1 MSSDGQPPMAPPVP
15 AQKSRGLVHDLAALG
30 MSTARASKGFVPLL
44 KLLTEEND
52 STRDELTL
60 AIDRAFSGLYQHPL
74 LAQTGRLTAALRKR
88 RLIPDEQSTEDLIR
102 FVVEQIV
109 ARSPVPVP
117 EALVNE
123 FWQFF
128 NELFSAPELKGLGEL
143 TLDMVRLVLRTY
155 EPLLIEIVNLLKA
168 GRRFNQWQLNEL
180 LKRAAQVRTDAAIV
194 RRQIRAIRYIK
205 PFFQA
210 DPKDFKAQAQIIAQM
225 VNEFGP
231 FFVKMAQVAA
241 ANADFLPNEIAK
253 ELAVFHEDV
262 APMSPDE
269 VVGAFIECYG
279 KPPEH
284 FYMGFD
290 AGKPL
295 KSGSISSVYLAKKP
309 FIEGGREILRP
320 VIIKVGRHNIDREFA
335 IGKLVIGLA
344 IMSTQYWAP
353 HSKLAPFL
361 RAMQE
366 QVDEFVA
373 GFIEELDFDAEAE
386 NHQRFYQRSLGRRA
400 WRVPE
405 LYSSSRRILE
415 MEYLGDA
422 VSLSRALTRLPKRER
437 RSFQLRIVEQLSYTV
452 LYHAFAF
459 REIHGDLHPGNLMI
473 GADGSLNLIDW
484 GNVVDL
490 HGKWGPVWDYLAGA
504 ILADTDLL
512 TDALIR
518 ISTHPDEN
526 RTRRDEIRA
535 ALDDTLR
542 KKGVTVLTRRSFVRE
557 LRAGGLAGL
566 HRRGQAVLQLMA
578 NTQQT
583 GMVLKRDYLH
593 LSRAVMA
600 LAGSYGTLYE
610 GDRSGLLFRDLG
622 RVALRLPLMLGRELT
637 RQEVRALLQRLR
649 PAEPERPRPAIE
661 PERPRPPRPP
671 LAPMLMPT

>member
-1 MSSDGQPPMAPPVP
+1 MSDARLPSAITTVIAP
-15 AQKSRGLVHDLAALG
+15 QKSRGIVRELAALG
-30 MSTARASKGFVPLL
+30 VSTARASKGFVPLL

-52 STRDELTL
+52 SSRDELTH
-60 AIDRAFSGLYQHPL
+60 AIDRTFSGLYRHPL

-88 RLIPDEQSTEDLIR
+88 RLIPDEQSTEELIR

-128 NELFSAPELKGLGEL
+128 NELFAAPELKGLGEL

-155 EPLLIEIVNLLKA
+155 EPLLVEIVNLLKA
-168 GRRFNQWQLNEL
+168 GRRYNQWQLNEL

-205 PFFQA
+205 PFFQV
-210 DPKDFKAQAQIIAQM
+210 DPKDLRAQALIIAQM

-241 ANADFLPNEIAK
+241 ANADFLPDEIAK
-253 ELAVFHEDV
+253 ALSVFHEDV
-262 APMSPDE
+262 APMTPDE

-279 KPPEH
+279 KPPEN

-290 AGKPL
+290 AARPL
-295 KSGSISSVYLAKKP
+295 KSGSIGSVYLAKKP
-309 FIEGGREILRP
+309 FLEGGREILRP

-335 IGKLVIGLA
+335 IGKLVIGLS

-373 GFIEELDFDAEAE
+373 GFVEELDFDAEAR
-386 NHQRFYQRSLGRRA
+386 NHRRFYQRSLGRRE

-415 MEYLGDA
+415 MEYLGEA
-422 VSLSRALTRLPKRER
+422 SSLARALTHLPKRER
-437 RSFQLRIVEQLSYTV
+437 RRFQRRLVEQLSHTV
-452 LYHAFAF
+452 LHHALAY
-459 REIHGDLHPGNLMI
+459 REMHGDLHPGNVMVSP
-473 GADGSLNLIDW
+473 DGTLNLIDW
-484 GNVVDL
+484 GNVIDL
-490 HGKWGPVWDYLAGA
+490 DGKWRPVRDYLAGA
-504 ILADTDLL
+504 ILADTELL
-512 TDALIR
+512 TEALIR
-518 ISTHPDEN
+518 ISTQPEEN
-526 RTRRDEIRA
+526 HERRAEIRA
-535 ALDDTLR
+535 ALDETLR
-542 KKGVTVLTRRSFVRE
+542 KKGVTPLTRRSFIRE
-557 LRAGGLAGL
+557 LRSGGVAGL
-566 HRRGQAVLQLMA
+566 HQRGQAVLQLLA
-578 NTQQT
+578 NTQQA
-583 GMVLKRDYLH
+583 GLVLKRDYLH
-593 LSRAVMA
+593 LSRALMA

-610 GDRSGLLFRDLG
+610 GDRRSLLLRDLG
-622 RVALRLPLMLGRELT
+622 RVALKLPLTLGRELAS
-637 RQEVRALLQRLR
+637 QELRALRGR
-649 PAEPERPRPAIE
+649 FGRRSPEAATPVANSRREPPAQPASM
-661 PERPRPPRPP
+661 PV
-671 LAPMLMPT
+671 LA

>member
-295 KSGSISSVYLAKKP
+295 KSGSIGSVYLAKKP

-526 RTRRDEIRA
+526 RARRDEIRA